1 MKSVPVDFR
10 RRDRRY
16 RDGRV
21 RVVTKTEPMSE
32 PSDIQRKNQREF
44 LVAMAAFVAMVIIA
58 FLLVVY
64 YF

>member
-1 MKSVPVDFR
+1 
-10 RRDRRY
+10 
-16 RDGRV
+16 
-21 RVVTKTEPMSE
+21 MSE
-32 PSDIQRKNQREF
+32 PSDIQRKNKREF